1 MKQKILKFPRVGIGV
16 LIFKK
21 KKVLLG
27 KRKGSHGAGEYA
39 FPGGHLEY
47 LETIEDCAKRETFE
61 ETGVKIKNIN
71 FQFLANV
78 RKYRPKH
85 YLHIGVT
92 ADYGN
97 GKVQVKEP
105 DKVESWDWYSL
116 DRLPKPL
123 FEMAKMAINSY
134 EKNKIY
140 FKERK

>member
-21 KKVLLG
+21 KKILLG

-47 LETIEDCAKRETFE
+47 METIEDCAKRETFE
-61 ETGVKIKNIN
+61 EAGIKIKNIN

-78 RKYRPKH
+78 RKYKPRH
-85 YLHIGVT
+85 YLHVGVT
-92 ADYGN
+92 ADYNN
-97 GKVQVKEP
+97 GEVQIKEA
-105 DKVESWDWYSL
+105 DKIESWDWYSL

-134 EKNKIY
+134 KKNKIY
-140 FKERK
+140 FKEKK